1 MENLISFGNALLIY
15 LSIGCIYVILNSK
28 KIDKALAEANKE
40 SVFINTESEYFKFIM
55 YVVTFILWL
64 PIVLYKPKF

>member
-1 MENLISFGNALLIY
+1 MENLISFGNALLMY

-40 SVFINTESEYFKFIM
+40 SVLINTESEYFKFIM